1 MKNGNEQRNGML
13 VEENSMGAKKRQ
25 KEICKGLASIIVPIY
40 NCRKYLEDNLDFFI
54 NQTYEHCE
62 YIFVNDCSADLYD
75 DVIPNRKNIK
85 IINHKRR
92 KGPGEARN
100 SGLTLARGEYI
111 FFFDGDDRP
120 SNEIVRKSI
129 CKYKDTH
136 AELIVFNYLDSDKEG
151 LRKDFPNHIYEVK
164 HPILFDN
171 NLAGS
176 VWNKMFL
183 HAVILKHNVRF
194 ANNDVANEDICF
206 TIEYISHINS
216 IAFINEPLYI
226 YYINPDSITSQ
237 RYSEINSI
245 ERFINSAYH
254 IWQIGKL
261 NGENYDLFLHEFLY
275 KCIRLGLRNIVNF
288 KSRASDVLEFL
299 INNKKVIAI
308 TNKVKQMGKYDDFYD
323 QLLSHDF
330 TQAMKWLC

>member
-1 MKNGNEQRNGML
+1 MKDDNERRNEML
-13 VEENSMGAKKRQ
+13 AEENSMGAIKRQ
-25 KEICKGLASIIVPIY
+25 KEICKGLASIIIPIY

-62 YIFVNDCSADLYD
+62 YIFVNDCSSDLYD

-92 KGPGEARN
+92 KGPGDARN

-151 LRKDFPNHIYEVK
+151 LRKNFPNHIYEVK

-183 HAVILKHNVRF
+183 HAVILQF
-194 ANNDVANEDICF
+194 
-206 TIEYISHINS
+206 YS
-216 IAFINEPLYI
+216 IY
-226 YYINPDSITSQ
+226 Q
-237 RYSEINSI
+237 
-245 ERFINSAYH
+245 
-254 IWQIGKL
+254 
-261 NGENYDLFLHEFLY
+261 
-275 KCIRLGLRNIVNF
+275 
-288 KSRASDVLEFL
+288 
-299 INNKKVIAI
+299 
-308 TNKVKQMGKYDDFYD
+308 
-323 QLLSHDF
+323 
-330 TQAMKWLC
+330 